1 MMAKPLK
8 LTFAT
13 AICLKENPGALH
25 LSVGFTGKIMSQI
38 PEVAFVRIYF
48 NKKKTLSGHEIQITT
63 SPLPEPTSSEF
74 ISPTKKELLT
84 PVL

>member
-1 MMAKPLK
+1 MAKPLK

-13 AICLKENPGALH
+13 AVCLKENPGALH
-25 LSVGFTGKIMSQI
+25 LSVGFTGKIMLQI
-38 PEVAFVRIYF
+38 PEVAFVPIYF
-48 NKKKTLSGHEIQITT
+48 NKKTLSGHEIQITI

>member
-1 MMAKPLK
+1 ML
-8 LTFAT
+8 
-13 AICLKENPGALH
+13 
-25 LSVGFTGKIMSQI
+25 QI

-48 NKKKTLSGHEIQITT
+48 NKKTLSGHEIQITT